1 LAELTRCRNEYFSPG
16 PPVYK
21 PSVVAPP
28 KGPQPVV
35 RNTGALSGKL
45 AADYQELKAKT
56 DTRWEGGVHGTDA
69 KRKFFKVLLDNV
81 LTFVDPG
88 GGGCIWQPGADP
100 KTAICTSMNT
110 VDPNYKGFAQPPQ
123 SPGYV
128 DPPHTD
134 RTVAKFGPI
143 IKYLY
148 DPTQPRWEER
158 LKKSGKVAAVL
169 SA

>member
-1 LAELTRCRNEYFSPG
+1 M
-16 PPVYK
+16 
-21 PSVVAPP
+21 
-28 KGPQPVV
+28 
-35 RNTGALSGKL
+35 NT
-45 AADYQELKAKT
+45 
-56 DTRWEGGVHGTDA
+56 
-69 KRKFFKVLLDNV
+69 
-81 LTFVDPG
+81 
-88 GGGCIWQPGADP
+88 ADP
-100 KTAICTSMNT
+100 K
-110 VDPNYKGFAQPPQ
+110 YKGFAQPPQ

-128 DPPHTD
+128 DARHTD